1 MNQKV
6 YLCSFGD
13 SRLCLSSF
21 RFYQEAKELRVFDE
35 IFLYNETNLDL
46 SFREQMKDKIY
57 LGGGQ
62 ISRGYGYWCWKPQII
77 LQTLRQIRDNDILIY
92 ADIGCSFDKKGRE
105 VLLEQ
110 IAEVDKN
117 EMMSID
123 LLEHKAKT
131 WTKSDIFAH
140 FGVLNNPKITDTSHY
155 NHIYEKTPKTLE
167 IIQKWLDCFVN
178 HFDLV
183 ADSPSSLPRLL
194 SFYFF
199 LFSKTTQIALFLAFI
214 FSFEYGLISVDF
226 FLFGNF

>member
-1 MNQKV
+1 M
-6 YLCSFGD
+6 
-13 SRLCLSSF
+13 
-21 RFYQEAKELRVFDE
+21 
-35 IFLYNETNLDL
+35 
-46 SFREQMKDKIY
+46 
-57 LGGGQ
+57 
-62 ISRGYGYWCWKPQII
+62 
-77 LQTLRQIRDNDILIY
+77 
-92 ADIGCSFDKKGRE
+92 
-105 VLLEQ
+105 LEQ